1 MCTKT
6 LVFPS
11 GESLGVSDAFVREC
25 RVLTSML
32 EGDDNN
38 TQVEIPVP
46 GLDYT
51 KHAASLRFLDTLDRR
66 QARSDGY
73 TVALARLPTSGDSSF
88 DSLLTLLTVTDYL
101 HHTKALYIC
110 ASILARRLA
119 GAVCPQDMAS
129 VLQEQCIGYTDKYTD
144 KGVRNCSW
152 VISPHCLYTL
162 SSL

>member
-1 MCTKT
+1 MSTKT

-32 EGDDNN
+32 EGDD
-38 TQVEIPVP
+38 TQTEIPVP

-73 TVALARLPTSGDSSF
+73 TVALARLPTSGD

-101 HHTKALYIC
+101 HHTKALHVC

-119 GAVCPQDMAS
+119 GAVCPKDMAS
-129 VLQEQCIGYTDKYTD
+129 VLHQYTDKYTD

-152 VISPHCLYTL
+152 VVSPHCLYTL

>member
-1 MCTKT
+1 MCNITT

-32 EGDDNN
+32 ESED

-46 GLDYT
+46 GLEYT
-51 KHAASLRFLDTLDRR
+51 RHAASLRFLDTLDRR

-73 TVALARLPTSGDSSF
+73 TVGLARVPTSGDSSSE
-88 DSLLTLLTVTDYL
+88 SLLTLLTVADYL
-101 HHTKALYIC
+101 HHTKALHIC
-110 ASILARRLA
+110 ASILARRLS
-119 GAVCPQDMAS
+119 GAVCPRDMAS
-129 VLQEQCIGYTDKYTD
+129 VLRRDTDTYTDK
-144 KGVRNCSW
+144 NCSW
-152 VISPHCLYTL
+152 VVSPHCLYTL

>member
-1 MCTKT
+1 MYTKT
-6 LVFPS
+6 LLFPS

-32 EGDDNN
+32 EGDDEQ
-38 TQVEIPVP
+38 TEIPVP

-51 KHAASLRFLDTLDRR
+51 KHAASLRFLDTMDRR
-66 QARSDGY
+66 QTRSDGY
-73 TVALARLPTSGDSSF
+73 TVALARVPTSGDSSS

-101 HHTKALYIC
+101 HHTKALHIC

-119 GAVCPQDMAS
+119 GAACPRDMAS
-129 VLQEQCIGYTDKYTD
+129 VLQEQCIGYTDKD
-144 KGVRNCSW
+144 CSW
-152 VISPHCLYTL
+152 VVSPHCLYTL